1 MPGAVHTIRPLHV
14 FFQYHKMDLL
24 KCLFNRPLLEDVAR
38 QFKAEAEGIVASGN
52 AHAIIYEDCG
62 AKDEPSAAA
71 PAALK
76 PQTINEFRKSRV
88 EMTESSI
95 QLGRLFS
102 ADPSGDEM
110 WVLQYKFFTI
120 MYVSD
125 SLMALVQQGSPK
137 AVSDGFLRYF
147 RSYFERHLCG
157 VGSASKKKGVLKTML
172 VNTEPIDFV
181 ISEILRVSRLCNA
194 R

>member
-1 MPGAVHTIRPLHV
+1 
-14 FFQYHKMDLL
+14 MDLL
-24 KCLFNRPLLEDVAR
+24 QCLFNRPFLEEVSR
-38 QFKAEAEGIVASGN
+38 QFKAEAEEIVATGN
-52 AHAIIYEDCG
+52 AHAVIYENGG
-62 AKDEPSAAA
+62 AQDEPPAAA
-71 PAALK
+71 PVALK

-102 ADPSGDEM
+102 TDPSRDEM
-110 WVLQYKFFTI
+110 WVLQYKFFTV

-125 SLMALVQQGSPK
+125 SLVALVQRGSPK
-137 AVSDGFLRYF
+137 AVADGFLRHF

-181 ISEILRVSRLCNA
+181 ITESLRISRLCNA